1 MTLRLADV
9 LLPELVQKGLA
20 SLFHDIEMPLVP
32 VLVAMEAAG
41 IRLDADFLRQMS
53 VDLTGRLHQLEREI
67 YQIVG
72 YAFNINSTQQ
82 LSDVLFG
89 KLGLPAEGLK
99 KTQAGTY
106 STAADVLEGLRG
118 KHEIIGLILEHRQLN
133 KLLNTYV
140 DALPNMV
147 NPRTGRLHTSFN
159 QAGAETGRLSS
170 TDPNLQNIPI
180 RTDVGREIRRAFV
193 AEPGWLLLS
202 ADYSQVELRI
212 LAHISGDEY
221 LLAAFG
227 RGEDIHASAASKVY
241 GVPLNQVTK
250 EQRSVAKMMNFATS
264 YGVSAFG
271 LAQRT
276 GLSRGDADQ
285 FMQRYF
291 ATYPGVKRYLDETR
305 AFAREH
311 GYVETLLGRR
321 RFFPVLKTTASS
333 QQAYNMRQAAER
345 AAINHPI
352 QGTAADI
359 IKIAM
364 IRLHRALRESGVRS
378 RMLLQVHD
386 ELVLEVPPDE
396 LTAVSKLVRD
406 TMEGAYESEC
416 RAEGGCGSGAELV

>member
-1 MTLRLADV
+1 MAD
-9 LLPELVQKGLA
+9 
-20 SLFHDIEMPLVP
+20 
-32 VLVAMEAAG
+32 
-41 IRLDADFLRQMS
+41 
-53 VDLTGRLHQLEREI
+53 
-67 YQIVG
+67 
-72 YAFNINSTQQ
+72 
-82 LSDVLFG
+82 
-89 KLGLPAEGLK
+89 
-99 KTQAGTY
+99 
-106 STAADVLEGLRG
+106 
-118 KHEIIGLILEHRQLN
+118 
-133 KLLNTYV
+133 
-140 DALPNMV
+140 
-147 NPRTGRLHTSFN
+147 
-159 QAGAETGRLSS
+159 
-170 TDPNLQNIPI
+170 
-180 RTDVGREIRRAFV
+180 
-193 AEPGWLLLS
+193 PGWLLLS

-276 GLSRGDADQ
+276 GLSRSDADQ

-364 IRLHRALRESGVRS
+364 IRLHRALGESGVRS

-396 LTAVSKLVRD
+396 LTAVGKLVRD
-406 TMEGAYESEC
+406 TMEGAYELNAALKVDVEAGPNWYELEPV
-416 RAEGGCGSGAELV
+416 AESGIGES